1 MRILQLA
8 NKMPYPPKDGG
19 SIATFSLTCAF
30 RDLGHDVTLLA
41 MNTSKHYFPPDEIP
55 AETTRGIRVLTEYLD
70 TRIKPVDLILNFLFK
85 KFPYNAQRFVSRKY
99 EERLSALLSEETFDV
114 VQLEGL
120 YLAPYIKN
128 IRKYSRAPVAMRA
141 HNVEHEIWERTVKQ
155 QSGLKNLYLKNL
167 AKRIKNME
175 LQYLN
180 EPDMVV
186 PITERDARRFKELGC
201 DLPMK
206 VIPTGIDSSKLA
218 PAPENVEFPSVFHI
232 GALDWM
238 PNQEG
243 LLWFLR
249 EVWPVVFRQN
259 PGTTFY
265 IAGRNAPQFISQID
279 QPGVVFLGEVEDA
292 YAFMN
297 EKAIMVVPLL
307 SGSGMRIKII
317 EGMALGKA
325 IISTSIGAEGIP
337 VNSGEN
343 IIIANDKGQFVE
355 ELNCLLKEE
364 KQCSEM
370 GKKAVSFIK
379 KNFDNL
385 AIASSLLK
393 FYQDQTG

>member
-30 RDLGHDVTLLA
+30 RDLGHEVTLLA
-41 MNTSKHYFPPDEIP
+41 MNTSKHYFPPEKIP
-55 AETTRGIRVLTEYLD
+55 AETIKGIRVLTEYLD
-70 TRIKPVDLILNFLFK
+70 TRIRPADLVLNFLFK

-99 EERLSALLSEETFDV
+99 EEKLTGLLKKETFDII
-114 VQLEGL
+114 QLEGL
-120 YLAPYIKN
+120 YLAPYIPA
-128 IRKYSRAPVAMRA
+128 IRKYSEAPVAMRA

-155 QSGLKNLYLKNL
+155 QSGLKTLYFKDL
-167 AKRIKNME
+167 AKRIKRME

-180 EPDMVV
+180 EPDVVV

-201 DLPMK
+201 KLPMK
-206 VIPTGIDSSKLA
+206 VIPTGIDSSKLV
-218 PAPENVEFPSVFHI
+218 PVLEKVEFPSVFHI
-232 GALDWM
+232 GALDWL

-249 EVWPVVFRQN
+249 NVWPEVYKQN
-259 PGTTFY
+259 PGTSFY

-279 QPGVVFLGEVEDA
+279 QPGVVFLGEVENA
-292 YAFMN
+292 YSFMN

-337 VNSGEN
+337 VTSGEN
-343 IIIANDKGQFVE
+343 IIIANEEDQFVA
-355 ELNCLLKEE
+355 ELNALLKEE
-364 KQCSEM
+364 RQCVEM

-393 FYQDQTG
+393 FYQDKTG